1 MHGIQYVCQT
11 WNNHDLT
18 ALSLFRK
25 FMVATTQLKYFSKN
39 KNWRQHCSS
48 KDYCGGLRQQALM
61 IISISL
67 KYLTLCGY
75 LKQSWINTTSPKY
88 NSCNRKIIRIL
99 SWCSEAVS
107 QTCSVKEV
115 FLEIHKI
122 HRKKPVPE
130 SLKKRS
136 WHRCFPVNFVK
147 FLRTSFLKEHLRWLL
162 LDVAMLLP
170 WHSPPTQN
178 YQFLSVLILW
188 IIREYWNITI
198 KIMHFGVICSF
209 VVNVFLSWVGGWVDL
224 YVQRYVTVH
233 Y

>member
-1 MHGIQYVCQT
+1 MKKG
-11 WNNHDLT
+11 
-18 ALSLFRK
+18 ALRNFTKFTGLF
-25 FMVATTQLKYFSKN
+25 FSKVA
-39 KNWRQHCSS
+39 
-48 KDYCGGLRQQALM
+48 GLRPA
-61 IISISL
+61 
-67 KYLTLCGY
+67 TL
-75 LKQSWINTTSPKY
+75 
-88 NSCNRKIIRIL
+88 
-99 SWCSEAVS
+99 
-107 QTCSVKEV
+107 
-115 FLEIHKI
+115 
-122 HRKKPVPE
+122 
-130 SLKKRS
+130 LKKRS